1 MKFENVVFPDKL
13 GFKCKRCGRCCRDA
27 PADVNAEEQQLIES
41 KGFTDFLDYP
51 DGTPQRFIK
60 RKSDGSCLFLTKENK
75 CSIYEV
81 RPMICR
87 LAPFDVRD
95 WDYEKNLIEVD
106 FRPELICDGI
116 SAEGDVPIE
125 VIGKAAQAFVREML
139 EMVAKKE
146 GLPITSTKV
155 LSLTRILMMGMLGEP

>member
-1 MKFENVVFPDKL
+1 
-13 GFKCKRCGRCCRDA
+13 
-27 PADVNAEEQQLIES
+27 
-41 KGFTDFLDYP
+41 
-51 DGTPQRFIK
+51 
-60 RKSDGSCLFLTKENK
+60 
-75 CSIYEV
+75 
-81 RPMICR
+81 MICR

-146 GLPITSTKV
+146 GLPITSMKV